1 MAGTAQA
8 TLTASF
14 ATSAAGALGPGAT
27 VTLLAPPGT
36 TLPATASDYSLSA
49 GTGSATVSSVVPAA
63 VGGSPGA
70 DKTTV
75 TLATSSIGDLDL
87 VSLAVAGATVPPAA
101 GTSFV
106 ALSTSAD
113 PVPVDPAVTIGPAGA
128 SATRSSVTA
137 SAPSAPA
144 DGVTTEAVT
153 VSVADAY
160 ANPVPGQTV
169 TLSAAGSSA
178 TVSPPTAVTSPAGTA
193 TFSVTDPAAQAV
205 TLSATSTPATGHGGV
220 TLRPLTVTFTNLSGL
235 TYQLLLTGTSH
246 MGDTTAGDK
255 VTVTASF
262 NLEGGISGSTGS
274 ITLTAPAGTTLPATT
289 GSYSVEDLDTDVAQP
304 VTKVSVSEGPGSAT
318 TNVAAIHFTPTR
330 LETPDTVVQVT
341 VAGATNPT
349 ASGTGYA
356 SVTASGAGNTVAST
370 SAVTITPAAATAAAS
385 TVTAA
390 AADVVA
396 NGTSAALV
404 TVAARDA
411 HGNPVPGQVVT
422 LGQGGGNSTVTG
434 DGSTP
439 KADQSTTSSSGTAT
453 FSVRDATA
461 EDVTYSATDSTTGIT
476 LTQQTSVTFTAP
488 GAPSGLSVHLSNP
501 GAGAAPTVLSATFTT
516 SPTGSLAGGAAGTP
530 TITLTAPSWAPLPAR
545 SSAYQVSD
553 TTSGNDPVRQVTV
566 TGGVRASVVLGDS
579 GIAAGDVVTVSI
591 GGLTNPEPAK
601 EYPVTVSTSADT
613 TAITA
618 TASVGPGQPSP
629 ARSTTSATPTSVPAD
644 GTSQSTVAVTERDA
658 FTDLVPGDTVTLTP
672 SPGSHATVTPPTAT
686 ASSTGVATF
695 TVTDTAVEA
704 VTLTPTDTTAAVT
717 LPSAGVDFTRPGGQ
731 TSVTGVA
738 VAPGPPTTAFVAG
751 AATTYDVSFTTSA
764 TGGLGPGSTVSVA
777 GPSGT
782 SWPSTAADYQLTG
795 SVAAG
800 VSGSGTDGS
809 PLVVVLGPTT
819 VAADQ
824 RASLVVQGVHDPTAA
839 SADETVAL
847 STSAD
852 AAAAVSGTYA
862 VVAGPPFPGSTVT
875 TSSAAAPIGGSVS
888 VTVTE
893 LDAYANP
900 VIGDTVALTAQSGSH
915 AVITPPTATTSGTG
929 SATFTVSDPA
939 VETATL
945 TAADTSADVTF
956 SERPSVAF
964 VTPDV
969 AHVAV
974 TPTPLVAGT
983 ISTLSVTFTTSAA
996 GGLTHPQSTI
1006 SIIGPATAVWPT
1018 AAADYDVSGQSAV
1031 TTSVSGLGTSSS
1043 PLVITLTSSQ
1053 IHGGTAV
1060 TLTVHGVVV
1069 PTVAKQYQVEVRTSA
1084 DDGAFIASEPFEVGA
1099 AAPSATRSTVDASAT
1114 SAMVGS
1120 PVTLTVTV
1128 EDAFGNQIAGDTVTV
1143 STSPGTH
1150 ATVSPPSAATSSAG
1164 VATFTVT
1171 DPVAEVVTLSA
1182 SESKHKV
1189 TFSESPSVT
1198 FVAPAPPVPRAP
1210 PRRPRR

>member
-1 MAGTAQA
+1 M
-8 TLTASF
+8 
-14 ATSAAGALGPGAT
+14 
-27 VTLLAPPGT
+27 
-36 TLPATASDYSLSA
+36 
-49 GTGSATVSSVVPAA
+49 
-63 VGGSPGA
+63 
-70 DKTTV
+70 
-75 TLATSSIGDLDL
+75 
-87 VSLAVAGATVPPAA
+87 
-101 GTSFV
+101 
-106 ALSTSAD
+106 
-113 PVPVDPAVTIGPAGA
+113 
-128 SATRSSVTA
+128 
-137 SAPSAPA
+137 
-144 DGVTTEAVT
+144 
-153 VSVADAY
+153 
-160 ANPVPGQTV
+160 
-169 TLSAAGSSA
+169 
-178 TVSPPTAVTSPAGTA
+178 
-193 TFSVTDPAAQAV
+193 
-205 TLSATSTPATGHGGV
+205 
-220 TLRPLTVTFTNLSGL
+220 
-235 TYQLLLTGTSH
+235 
-246 MGDTTAGDK
+246 
-255 VTVTASF
+255 
-262 NLEGGISGSTGS
+262 
-274 ITLTAPAGTTLPATT
+274 
-289 GSYSVEDLDTDVAQP
+289 
-304 VTKVSVSEGPGSAT
+304 
-318 TNVAAIHFTPTR
+318 AAIHFTPTR

-396 NGTSAALV
+396 NGTSVALV

-439 KADQSTTSSSGTAT
+439 KVDQSTTSSSGTAT

-553 TTSGNDPVRQVTV
+553 TTWERPGAAGDGD
-566 TGGVRASVVLGDS
+566 GGSPGLGGARGL

-795 SVAAG
+795 SVAGGFG
-800 VSGSGTDGS
+800 VGHRRLPARG
-809 PLVVVLGPTT
+809 
-819 VAADQ
+819 
-824 RASLVVQGVHDPTAA
+824 R
-839 SADETVAL
+839 
-847 STSAD
+847 
-852 AAAAVSGTYA
+852 
-862 VVAGPPFPGSTVT
+862 PGS
-875 TSSAAAPIGGSVS
+875 
-888 VTVTE
+888 
-893 LDAYANP
+893 
-900 VIGDTVALTAQSGSH
+900 H
-915 AVITPPTATTSGTG
+915 H
-929 SATFTVSDPA
+929 
-939 VETATL
+939 
-945 TAADTSADVTF
+945 
-956 SERPSVAF
+956 RRR
-964 VTPDV
+964 
-969 AHVAV
+969 
-974 TPTPLVAGT
+974 
-983 ISTLSVTFTTSAA
+983 
-996 GGLTHPQSTI
+996 
-1006 SIIGPATAVWPT
+1006 GPARLPGRPGRARP
-1018 AAADYDVSGQSAV
+1018 DRRFGRRDGRPLHLGRCRRC
-1031 TTSVSGLGTSSS
+1031 GLGYL
-1043 PLVITLTSSQ
+1043 PRG
-1053 IHGGTAV
+1053 GGTTPSRLDGDDFVGGGADRRV
-1060 TLTVHGVVV
+1060 GLRHGH
-1069 PTVAKQYQVEVRTSA
+1069 RTRRLRQ
-1084 DDGAFIASEPFEVGA
+1084 P
-1099 AAPSATRSTVDASAT
+1099 
-1114 SAMVGS
+1114 
-1120 PVTLTVTV
+1120 
-1128 EDAFGNQIAGDTVTV
+1128 GD
-1143 STSPGTH
+1143 
-1150 ATVSPPSAATSSAG
+1150 
-1164 VATFTVT
+1164 
-1171 DPVAEVVTLSA
+1171 
-1182 SESKHKV
+1182 
-1189 TFSESPSVT
+1189 
-1198 FVAPAPPVPRAP
+1198 R
-1210 PRRPRR
+1210 